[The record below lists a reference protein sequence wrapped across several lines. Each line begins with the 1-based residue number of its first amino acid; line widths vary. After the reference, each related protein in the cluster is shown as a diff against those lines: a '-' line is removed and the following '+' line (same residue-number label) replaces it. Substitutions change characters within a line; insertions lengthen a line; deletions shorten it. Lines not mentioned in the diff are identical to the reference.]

1 MKIEFSAK
9 DISKLYEEHKAIDEI
24 LNHYRC
30 NEGTAYKTDLGIMV
44 RAFESSHGH
53 KLNDGFKDTLIIE
66 FEDVIRSEL
75 NRRALEIKNT
85 FDNLGLKL
93 A

>member
-1 MKIEFSAK
+1 MNIEFSAK
-9 DISKLYEEHKAIDEI
+9 DISRLYEEHKAIDEI
-24 LNHYRC
+24 LNHYKC
-30 NEGTAYKTDLGIMV
+30 NEGTAYKTNLGIMV
-44 RAFESSHGH
+44 RAFDGSYGQ
-53 KLNDGFKDTLIIE
+53 KLNDGLKDTLVRE